1 MTGKFRFYFG
11 IAVALLLASCSSE
24 KSNNI
29 ANNIDPTAL
38 VEIESDDE
46 FGSIIEN
53 IEFIPL
59 ETNDSC
65 LLGEIRKCVEKDS
78 MLFVLA
84 DVYDSDFEQELHC
97 FTLRGKH
104 IKKIGS
110 KGQGPNEYKRLS
122 AFDISGDTLLLY
134 DDGDSQ
140 IKCYSLDGR
149 YIGPTSAFIDP
160 TGVNEICALGSTC
173 RVLVRSDIGN
183 YNPAIYSV
191 INVNSDKGIEVIKEH
206 PFDRSH
212 SMGDITG
219 SGTIG
224 DWDDTTKL
232 IVIPFDTRLYGYSP
246 GSRTLRELINVATKE
261 PYPTPEQD
269 EPIGDFKKRMAKGQ
283 LNFETPIAATRE
295 GNWIAIKF
303 YFGGTLWNLK
313 TRKGYHTL
321 NATNMDKLVEYPFT
335 IATIIGSSNGAFIG
349 WCYAEDFLQIN
360 NIIADGA
367 PHKPSSEI
375 VAGMK
380 EESNPIIV
388 KYHLVDE

>member
-11 IAVALLLASCSSE
+11 ISVALLLVSCSSE

-104 IKKIGS
+104 IRKIGS
-110 KGQGPNEYKRLS
+110 KGQGPSEYKRLS

-140 IKCYSLDGR
+140 IKCYSLDGC

-160 TGVNEICALGSTC
+160 TGVNEICAIGGVGC
-173 RVLVRSDIGN
+173 VLLRSNIGN
-183 YNPAIYSV
+183 YNPAIYSI
-191 INVNSDKGIEVIKEH
+191 INVNDDEGIEVIKEH

-246 GSRTLRELINVATKE
+246 GSRALRELITVATKE

-269 EPIGDFKKRMAKGQ
+269 EPIGDFKKRMANGQ
-283 LNFETPIAATRE
+283 LNFETPIAATRV
-295 GNWIAIKF
+295 GNWIAVKF

-313 TRKGYHTL
+313 TKMGYHTL
-321 NATNMDKLVEYPFT
+321 NGTNVDKLVEYPFT
-335 IATIIGSSNGAFIG
+335 IATIIGSSNGSFIG
-349 WCYAEDFLQIN
+349 YEYAEDFLERTAILTPEARFIPSDDVISQI
-360 NIIADGA
+360 
-367 PHKPSSEI
+367 
-375 VAGMK
+375 K
-380 EESNPIIV
+380 EDSNPIIV
-388 KYHLVDE
+388 KYHLKDD